1 MYFMKSVALAT
12 LMLYTS
18 VDLSTEVKAK
28 PVIYVDMKN
37 GTLDSSCWRRGLDLP
52 CGSLELAIAGA
63 RKHNSTIDVLPFEV
77 PEAASQEVQSSSL
90 SCPPWFFPDP
100 SSDDTCRCGESIHG
114 AVKCNETLQES
125 AILDCYCMTYN
136 ESTGVVA
143 GPCFYNCENIPK
155 GEDDVLYHSL
165 PHRVEELNSAMCGQF
180 HRGGQLCGSC
190 EEGYSPLVYSYD
202 LQCFNCTDSHYN
214 WVKYVAAAFV
224 PLTVFFIIILCC
236 RVSATSPQ
244 LYAFVTFSQ
253 IIAISANL
261 RIILAAIANYPKVGT
276 LVRIIATL
284 YGIWNL
290 DFFRALIP
298 HICLEVNTLQ
308 ALALDYAIA
317 CYPLLL
323 IVVSYVLIELHAHN
337 FRLVVYLWKPFR
349 RFFIYFRKQWNIK
362 NSIVQVF
369 ATFLLLSN
377 VKFLSVSFDLLTPT
391 EVHNINGSL
400 LGIFLYY
407 DASIAYFGKEHLPYG
422 ILALLLLLIFVLLP
436 IVLLLLYP
444 MKCFQRCLGRCGV
457 RWHALHIFIDAFQG
471 CYKDGT
477 NGTRDCRYFA
487 ALYIITRFTLFVVYA
502 FTVNVL
508 FYAVGQFVLIV
519 FAMMIA
525 IIQPY
530 KAQFAVYNRVDT
542 VFILILSL
550 WCCGVLCL
558 ELASLKDQR
567 YQYSSQVVSAVVA
580 VLPLFYITAVTLHWV
595 CSRTKIG
602 RNIIRKI
609 QGCVQYQPSLQ
620 LQDTND
626 EDTLPHRLSN
636 PEQYSSSLEDP
647 VAALTADKT
656 ENSCSNNSSDNETAY

>member
-1 MYFMKSVALAT
+1 MLLIKSVALAT
-12 LMLYTS
+12 LVLCT
-18 VDLSTEVKAK
+18 VVELSTEENTK

-37 GTLDSSCWRRGLDLP
+37 GTLDSSCWKKGLDLP
-52 CGSLELAIAGA
+52 CRNLELAIAGA

-77 PEAASQEVQSSSL
+77 SAAASQEVQPYSH
-90 SCPPWFFPDP
+90 SCPPWFFPDH
-100 SSDDTCRCGESIHG
+100 SSNDTCRCGKSLHG
-114 AVKCNETLQES
+114 VVKCNETLQES

-155 GEDDVLYHSL
+155 GQEDTLYHPL
-165 PHRVEELNSAMCGQF
+165 PRHVEDLNSAMCGHL

-202 LQCFNCTDSHYN
+202 IQCFNCTDSHYN
-214 WVKYVAAAFV
+214 WVKYVTAAFV
-224 PLTVFFIIILCC
+224 PLTVFYVIVLMC

-244 LYAFVTFSQ
+244 LYAFVNFSQ
-253 IIAISANL
+253 NIAVPANV
-261 RIILAAIANYPKVGT
+261 RVILAVVANYPRLGT
-276 LVRIIATL
+276 WVRVIVAL

-323 IVVSYVLIELHAHN
+323 IVVSYVLIELHARD
-337 FRLVVYLWKPFR
+337 FKLLVYFWRPFR
-349 RFFIYFRKQWNIK
+349 RVFISFRKQWDIK
-362 NSIVQVF
+362 TSIIEVF

-377 VKFLSVSFDLLTPT
+377 FKFLSVSFDLLTPT
-391 EVHNINGSL
+391 EVHNVNGSL
-400 LGIFLYY
+400 LGLFLWY

-422 ILALLLLLIFVLLP
+422 ILALLLLFIFVIFP

-444 MKCFQRCLGRCGV
+444 MRCFQWCLGRCSL
-457 RWHALHIFIDAFQG
+457 RSHALRIFMDAFQG

-487 ALYIITRFTLFVVYA
+487 ALYLMIRIVFFFVLVFTL
-502 FTVNVL
+502 NVF
-508 FYAVGQFVLIV
+508 FYAVCLFVLIV
-519 FAMMIA
+519 FAMLIA

-530 KAQFAVYNRVDT
+530 KAEFATYNIVDT
-542 VFILILSL
+542 VFILILALLFCGSL
-550 WCCGVLCL
+550 CM
-558 ELASLKDQR
+558 ELASLKDHR
-567 YQYSSQVVSAVVA
+567 YTTTSKVATGIVA
-580 VLPLFYITAVTLHWV
+580 VLPLLYITAITLHWV

-602 RNIIRKI
+602 RNMIRKI
-609 QGCVQYQPSLQ
+609 QGCAWLDFPSLQ
-620 LQDTND
+620 LQDVND
-626 EDTLPHRLSN
+626 VPHRLSN
-636 PEQYSSSLEDP
+636 PEQYRS
-647 VAALTADKT
+647 VAAGVT
-656 ENSCSNNSSDNETAY
+656 ENSSCSSDNSSDNETEY